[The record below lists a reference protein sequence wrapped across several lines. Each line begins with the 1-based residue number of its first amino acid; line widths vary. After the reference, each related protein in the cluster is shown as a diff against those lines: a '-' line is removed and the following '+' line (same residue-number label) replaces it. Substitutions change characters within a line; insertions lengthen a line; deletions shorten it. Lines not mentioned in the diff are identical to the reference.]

1 MRNAGNRFAGIMRY
15 PTGEAPPPAL
25 GLKRFALLCADGAL
39 PAEYGQRVERRRYQ
53 RLFSSEAQ
61 LAKRREAFCRHYALS
76 DERSAAPGT
85 PV

>member
-25 GLKRFALLCADGAL
+25 GLKRFAFLCADGAL
-39 PAEYGQRVERRRYQ
+39 PAAYGQRVERRRYE
-53 RLFSSEAQ
+53 RLFSSEVQ
-61 LAKRREAFCRHYALS
+61 FAKRRELFCRHYALS
-76 DERSAAPGT
+76 YEGSAAPGA